1 MPQATQPAT
10 QPTTPTR
17 DAGDL
22 IAATCAGTR
31 PSPYRFIHKALR
43 VMLCQALL
51 ATGRLDADDAGERQR
66 VVDEVER
73 LLGFCADHLAHEN
86 HFLLAPLRE
95 RAPRA
100 ARAFQH
106 DHDEHLDSI
115 DALRL
120 LLQRLR
126 DADTQAPALAQQLH
140 LRLSLFVADNLPHM
154 VEEES
159 TQTQAL
165 WDHFSDA
172 ELGAMLGALHAS
184 LSPAETATCV
194 AWMARGLNTAELV
207 QMLDE
212 MRQGAPAPVFAE
224 MAGLVQQ
231 TVDAP
236 RWARVARALGL
247 PPVPG
252 LMTC

>member
-1 MPQATQPAT
+1 MPQAFQPSHAH
-10 QPTTPTR
+10 PTS

-22 IAATCAGTR
+22 IAVTCAGTR
-31 PSPYRFIHKALR
+31 PNPYRFIHKALR

-73 LLGFCADHLAHEN
+73 LLGCCADHLAHEN
-86 HFLLAPLRE
+86 HFLLTPLRE

-100 ARAFQH
+100 ALAFQH
-106 DHDEHLDSI
+106 DHAEHLESI

-126 DADTQAPALAQQLH
+126 DATDDAPALAQQLH
-140 LRLSLFVADNLPHM
+140 LRLSVFVADNLPHM

-172 ELGAMLGALHAS
+172 ELAALLGALHAS

-194 AWMARGLNTAELV
+194 LWMARGLNTRELV
-207 QMLDE
+207 QMLSE
-212 MRQGAPAPVFAE
+212 LRQGAPAPVFAE
-224 MAGLVQQ
+224 LAALVQQ

-236 RWARVARALGL
+236 RWATVARALGL

>member
-1 MPQATQPAT
+1 MSQSFQSSTQ
-10 QPTTPTR
+10 TP

-22 IAATCAGTR
+22 LAAVSTTPR
-31 PSPYRFIHKALR
+31 MQPYRFIHKALR
-43 VMLCQALL
+43 VMLFHALQL
-51 ATGRLDADDAGERQR
+51 SGSLDAADAGERQR
-66 VVDEVER
+66 IVDEVER
-73 LLGFCADHLAHEN
+73 TLEFCADHLAHEN

-100 ARAFQH
+100 ALAFQS
-106 DHDEHLDSI
+106 DHLEHLESI
-115 DALRL
+115 AALRL

-126 DADTQAPALAQQLH
+126 DAGDTGDDAPALAYQLH
-140 LRLSLFVADNLPHM
+140 LRLSVFVADNLPHM

-165 WDHFSDA
+165 WAHFSDA
-172 ELGAMLGALHAS
+172 ELDALTAELHAS
-184 LSPAETATCV
+184 LSPAEMATCV
-194 AWMARGLNTAELV
+194 LWMARGLNTSELV
-207 QMLDE
+207 QMLTE
-212 MRQGAPAPVFAE
+212 LRQGAPAEAFAT

-231 TVDAP
+231 TLEAP
-236 RWARVARALGL
+236 RWARVARALGV

>member
-1 MPQATQPAT
+1 MQQASFN
-10 QPTTPTR
+10 PTH
-17 DAGDL
+17 DAGDM

-31 PSPYRFIHKALR
+31 LNPYRFIHKALR

-51 ATGRLDADDAGERQR
+51 ATGRLDADDAAARGR

-100 ARAFQH
+100 ALAFQH
-106 DHDEHLDSI
+106 DHAEHLESI
-115 DALRL
+115 AALRL

-126 DADTQAPALAQQLH
+126 DAGADAPALAQQLH
-140 LRLSLFVADNLPHM
+140 LRLSVFVADNLPHM

-172 ELGAMLGALHAS
+172 ELGDLLGALHAS
-184 LSPAETATCV
+184 LSPDETATCV
-194 AWMARGLNTAELV
+194 LWMARGLNTAEVV
-207 QMLDE
+207 QMLAE
-212 MRQGAPAPVFAE
+212 MRQGAPAEAFAA
-224 MAGLVQQ
+224 MADLVQQ
-231 TVDAP
+231 TLDAP
-236 RWARVARALGL
+236 RWATVARALGL